1 MKTKPQTIAQ
11 FFKHFPDDEACLQ
24 HLFDVRFGKG
34 FECPKCE
41 RASKW
46 FRIKAERAFSCQ
58 WCGHHLHPTVGTPFE
73 KSRTS
78 LQLWFYAIFLF
89 TATRNG
95 VAAKELQRQ
104 LGVTYKTAWRMADL
118 IRKHMAD
125 VDGDWRIGGAG
136 KVVEADE
143 TFIGG
148 RVRGKGA
155 GYKKNKT
162 IVFGMLERDGD
173 VVTEVVRTR
182 GVNSLVPQVLRH
194 VERGS
199 EVHTDEL
206 GTYGYLKIEGYNH
219 KSVNHSRGEHV
230 RGNVGVNGIEG
241 FWAQLKRSISG
252 THIHVSGK
260 HLWKYAKEAEF
271 RFNRRSRPETMFDE
285 LLHSFGPL
293 PQQSD

>member
-11 FFKHFPDDEACLQ
+11 FFKRFPNDEACLQ
-24 HLFDVRFGKG
+24 HLFDVRFGQG
-34 FECPKCE
+34 HECPKCK

-89 TATRNG
+89 TTTRNG

-125 VDGDWRIGGAG
+125 VDGDKPIGGAG
-136 KVVEADE
+136 TIVEADE
-143 TFIGG
+143 TYIGG
-148 RVRGKGA
+148 EARGKGS

-162 IVFGMLERDGD
+162 IVFGMLERGGD
-173 VVTEVVRTR
+173 VVTEVVPNR
-182 GVNSLVPQVLRH
+182 GINALVPTMLKH
-194 VERGS
+194 VDRNT

-206 GTYGYLKIEGYNH
+206 GSYGYLSLEGYDH
-219 KSVNHSRGEHV
+219 KRINHSKGEYV
-230 RGNVGVNGIEG
+230 DANGVGVNSIEG

-260 HLWKYAKEAEF
+260 HLWKYAKEAEY
-271 RFNRRSRPETMFDE
+271 RFNRRHRPEVMFDE
-285 LLHSFGPL
+285 LVETFQP
-293 PQQSD
+293 